1 MAGLSKSKLMSFLQ
15 CPKRLWLEKHHP
27 ELAQISAAT
36 QAAFDTGHAVG
47 DIARRLYDP
56 AGAGV
61 LIGMERGMGEALRRT
76 AALVADAAATPLFEA
91 TFQRDG
97 LLIRAD
103 VIDRATARLIE
114 VKASASVK
122 DEHLTDCAIQA
133 WVTES
138 SPARPATV
146 ALAYIN
152 NQFTYAGDGDYR
164 SLLKEDDI
172 TARVAPR
179 RHQVPGW
186 LAAAKAVLKADEPA
200 IRVGSHCHKP
210 YDCPFIAHCWPQ
222 TEHPL
227 TTLPHIGRRLDELIA
242 RGFTDLRELPPDLV
256 PGEEAQRVWRAARD
270 GRAEINGAARQA
282 LAALPYP
289 RHYLDFETMRFA
301 IPRWAGTRPYQQVPF
316 QWSLHIERAPG
327 QLEHAE
333 FLDLGDAL
341 PARCAAVALLAA
353 TGTDGPVFMYTG
365 FERACLATL
374 AALCPDLAGR
384 LEALGERL
392 LDLHPIAKASYY
404 HPAMHGSWSI
414 KALLPTIAPEMDYA
428 LLEGIREGSAAQ
440 AAYLEA
446 TAAGTSAARK
456 DALRQQL
463 LRYCAHDTLAMVRV
477 AHFLSGD

>member
-1 MAGLSKSKLMSFLQ
+1 
-15 CPKRLWLEKHHP
+15 
-27 ELAQISAAT
+27 
-36 QAAFDTGHAVG
+36 
-47 DIARRLYDP
+47 
-56 AGAGV
+56 
-61 LIGMERGMGEALRRT
+61 
-76 AALVADAAATPLFEA
+76 
-91 TFQRDG
+91 
-97 LLIRAD
+97 
-103 VIDRATARLIE
+103 
-114 VKASASVK
+114 
-122 DEHLTDCAIQA
+122 
-133 WVTES
+133 
-138 SPARPATV
+138 
-146 ALAYIN
+146 
-152 NQFTYAGDGDYR
+152 
-164 SLLKEDDI
+164 
-172 TARVAPR
+172 
-179 RHQVPGW
+179 
-186 LAAAKAVLKADEPA
+186 VLKADEPA